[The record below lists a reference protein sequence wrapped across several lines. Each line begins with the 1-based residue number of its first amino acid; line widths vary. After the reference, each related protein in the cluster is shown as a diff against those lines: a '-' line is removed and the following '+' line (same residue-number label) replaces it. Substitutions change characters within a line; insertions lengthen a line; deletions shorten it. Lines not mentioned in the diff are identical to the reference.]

1 VSLATPPKLQ
11 RLQEALY
18 TKAKQERHKVP
29 SRGTKRFPAEQVF
42 GELGVFRLRRF
53 HLGSPAH
60 ASV

>member
-18 TKAKQERHKVP
+18 TKAKQDHKIP
-29 SRGTKRFPAEQVF
+29 SRGTKRYPAEQVF

-53 HLGSPAH
+53 HLGLPAH